1 MGLENVN
8 EWIIIYELKVIS
20 RARDHFSTVWR
31 EAARLRLGL
40 EFYGWDLRRKEVGI
54 KLKRDYLG
62 GSRPMVGD
70 EQGRAAASHWVG
82 SGQ

>member
-40 EFYGWDLRRKEVGI
+40 EFYG
-54 KLKRDYLG
+54 
-62 GSRPMVGD
+62 
-70 EQGRAAASHWVG
+70 
-82 SGQ
+82 